1 MSGIGS
7 YAPRHMFHGGS
18 VNKMGM
24 MYNPVTG
31 NYDIPHDADAVA
43 RAAEAAASGTTA
55 NTGPA
60 VGVPLIG
67 GATDASF
74 VPPFGSNPSFVGS
87 VGNEAA
93 QKAFDQYMANN
104 PGAQAQAKTPLP
116 SYLYFDG
123 NMVVPYRETNN
134 RQMIDTLRL
143 LGLVSD
149 EDYAW
154 FSNHFANERGDATWL
169 NAYFNRPD
177 ENFQR
182 EQFFERTNFDAE
194 TEARWNRIFDSIDT
208 ASKTGGFATDDDF
221 LMQYT
226 DQGLRSTFGAVR
238 PMGGTPRSPFF
249 TTSDVLVD
257 SSEQPNLYTY
267 NEGQFDPMTQPAPV
281 NPYQTPASSLA
292 YPYIPPS
299 GQTPT
304 LTATT
309 ADAQPVSLADTQGR
323 GNIFTNT
330 VQPQPQTTN
339 TTTTP
344 VTTTTA
350 PPPTPF
356 VDEELME
363 MDDELKS
370 AYGVLKFIV
379 EGAVGDTETGREGRT
394 GTGFLPSTVMPANV
408 LTNKEANQVLQAWDA
423 AGRDPSVFQSLVA
436 GDVSGEG
443 NKDVDPGDVAYQQ
456 GTPVSSRGMNL
467 VPTGETGLT
476 STQAAIKAL
485 EERRAAEAAAANT
498 GQFAMGG
505 IVDLTGG
512 MDMSMTGQGLETF
525 LNPERSKATLRRNL
539 AKTAPRPTM
548 QTGIMPMAR

>member
-1 MSGIGS
+1 MSGIGA
-7 YAPRHMFHGGS
+7 YAPRSMFHGGS

-24 MYNPVTG
+24 MRNPVTG
-31 NYDIPHDADAVA
+31 NFDIPHDADAVA
-43 RAAEAAASGTTA
+43 RAAEAAEAAASGTTVD
-55 NTGPA
+55 TGPA
-60 VGVPLIG
+60 VGLPAIA
-67 GATDASF
+67 GAT
-74 VPPFGSNPSFVGS
+74 
-87 VGNEAA
+87 
-93 QKAFDQYMANN
+93 
-104 PGAQAQAKTPLP
+104 PGAKGQAKTPLP
-116 SYLYFDG
+116 SYLYFDE
-123 NMVVPYRETNN
+123 NMVVPYRQATNS
-134 RQMIDTLRL
+134 QMIDTLRL
-143 LGLVSD
+143 LGLITD

-154 FSNHFANERGDATWL
+154 FSSYFDRSPNVADGVWL
-169 NAYFNRPD
+169 EAYFNRPD
-177 ENFQR
+177 ESFNR
-182 EQFFERTNFDAE
+182 ESFFEKTDFDAE
-194 TEARWNRIFDSIDT
+194 TQARWNRIFDAIDT

-238 PMGGTPRSPFF
+238 PTGGTPRSPFF

-323 GNIFTNT
+323 GNIFTST
-330 VQPQPQTTN
+330 STPAPATQ
-339 TTTTP
+339 TTTP

-363 MDDELKS
+363 LDDEQKTF
-370 AYGVLKFIV
+370 YEVLKFVV
-379 EGAVGDTETGREGRT
+379 ENRRGDQ
-394 GTGFLPSTVMPANV
+394 
-408 LTNKEANQVLQAWDA
+408 LTNAEANQVLKAFDA
-423 AGRDPSVFQSLVA
+423 AGRDSSVFQSLIA
-436 GDVSGEG
+436 GDVSGRG
-443 NKDVDPGDVAYQQ
+443 NIDVDPGDVAYKQ
-456 GTPVSSRGMNL
+456 GLPVSTRGMNL

-485 EERRAAEAAAANT
+485 EERRAAEAATNT

-525 LNPERSKATLRRNL
+525 LNPQRSEATLRRNL

>member
-1 MSGIGS
+1 MSGIGA
-7 YAPRHMFHGGS
+7 YAPRSMFHGGS

-24 MYNPVTG
+24 MRNPVTG
-31 NYDIPHDADAVA
+31 NFDIPHDADAVA
-43 RAAEAAASGTTA
+43 RAAEAAASGTTID
-55 NTGPA
+55 TGPA
-60 VGVPLIG
+60 VGLPAIA
-67 GATDASF
+67 GAK
-74 VPPFGSNPSFVGS
+74 GQG
-87 VGNEAA
+87 
-93 QKAFDQYMANN
+93 
-104 PGAQAQAKTPLP
+104 KTPLP
-116 SYLYFDG
+116 AHLYFDE
-123 NMVVPYRETNN
+123 NRVVPYRETTNS
-134 RQMIDTLRL
+134 QMVDTLRL
-143 LGLVSD
+143 LGLITD

-154 FSNHFANERGDATWL
+154 FSSYFGRSPKAADAVWL
-169 NAYFNRPD
+169 EAYFNRPD
-177 ENFQR
+177 QTFNR
-182 EQFFERTNFDAE
+182 ESFFERNPNFDAE
-194 TEARWNRIFDSIDT
+194 TQARWNRIFDSIDT

-221 LMQYT
+221 LMKYT

-267 NEGQFDPMTQPAPV
+267 NDGQFDPMTQPAPV

-309 ADAQPVSLADTQGR
+309 ADAQPVNLEDTQGR
-323 GNIFTNT
+323 GDIYTST
-330 VQPQPQTTN
+330 PTP
-339 TTTTP
+339 TP
-344 VTTTTA
+344 VTQTTASVTTA
-350 PPPTPF
+350 PTPTPTPF

-363 MDDELKS
+363 LDDEQKNV
-370 AYGVLKFIV
+370 YDVVKFLV
-379 EGAVGDTETGREGRT
+379 ESRRGDQ
-394 GTGFLPSTVMPANV
+394 
-408 LTNKEANQVLQAWDA
+408 LTNAEANQILTAYDA
-423 AGRDPSVFQSLVA
+423 TGRDSTKLQSLIA
-436 GDVSGEG
+436 GDVSGQG
-443 NKDVDPGDVAYQQ
+443 NIDVDPGDVALAQ
-456 GTPVSSRGMNL
+456 GQAISSTPF

-485 EERRAAEAAAANT
+485 EERRAAEAQA

-548 QTGIMPMAR
+548 QTGIMPTAR

>member
-1 MSGIGS
+1 MGNKGLMSGIGA
-7 YAPRHMFHGGS
+7 YAPRSMFHGGS

-24 MYNPVTG
+24 MRNPVTG
-31 NYDIPHDADAVA
+31 NFDIPHDADAVA
-43 RAAEAAASGTTA
+43 RAAEAAASGTTID
-55 NTGPA
+55 TGPA
-60 VGVPLIG
+60 VGLPAIA
-67 GATDASF
+67 GAK
-74 VPPFGSNPSFVGS
+74 GQG
-87 VGNEAA
+87 
-93 QKAFDQYMANN
+93 
-104 PGAQAQAKTPLP
+104 KTPLP
-116 SYLYFDG
+116 AHLYFDE
-123 NMVVPYRETNN
+123 NRVVPYRETTNS
-134 RQMIDTLRL
+134 QMVDTLRL
-143 LGLVSD
+143 LGLITD

-154 FSNHFANERGDATWL
+154 FSSYFGRSPKAADAVWL
-169 NAYFNRPD
+169 EAYFNRPD
-177 ENFQR
+177 QTFNR
-182 EQFFERTNFDAE
+182 ESFFERNPNFDAE
-194 TEARWNRIFDSIDT
+194 TQARWNRIFDSIDT

-267 NEGQFDPMTQPAPV
+267 NDGQFDPMTQPAPV

-309 ADAQPVSLADTQGR
+309 ADAQSVNLEDTQGR
-323 GNIFTNT
+323 GDIYTST
-330 VQPQPQTTN
+330 PTP
-339 TTTTP
+339 TP
-344 VTTTTA
+344 VTQTTASVTTA
-350 PPPTPF
+350 PTPTPTPF

-363 MDDELKS
+363 LDDEQKNV
-370 AYGVLKFIV
+370 YDVVKFLV
-379 EGAVGDTETGREGRT
+379 ESRRGDQ
-394 GTGFLPSTVMPANV
+394 
-408 LTNKEANQVLQAWDA
+408 LTNAEANQILTAYDA
-423 AGRDPSVFQSLVA
+423 TGRDSTKLQSLIA
-436 GDVSGEG
+436 GDVSGQG
-443 NKDVDPGDVAYQQ
+443 NIDVDPGDVALAQ
-456 GTPVSSRGMNL
+456 GQAISSTPF

-485 EERRAAEAAAANT
+485 EERRAAEAQA

>member
-1 MSGIGS
+1 MSGIGA
-7 YAPRHMFHGGS
+7 YAPRSMFHGGS

-24 MYNPVTG
+24 MRNPVTG
-31 NYDIPHDADAVA
+31 NFDIPHDADAVA
-43 RAAEAAASGTTA
+43 RAAEAAASGTTID
-55 NTGPA
+55 TGPA
-60 VGVPLIG
+60 VGLPAIA
-67 GATDASF
+67 GAK
-74 VPPFGSNPSFVGS
+74 GQG
-87 VGNEAA
+87 
-93 QKAFDQYMANN
+93 
-104 PGAQAQAKTPLP
+104 KTPLP
-116 SYLYFDG
+116 AHLYFDE
-123 NMVVPYRETNN
+123 NRVVPYRETTNS
-134 RQMIDTLRL
+134 QMVDTLRL
-143 LGLVSD
+143 LGLITD

-154 FSNHFANERGDATWL
+154 FSSYFGRSPKAADAVWL
-169 NAYFNRPD
+169 EAYFNRPD
-177 ENFQR
+177 QTFNR
-182 EQFFERTNFDAE
+182 ESFFERNPNFDAE
-194 TEARWNRIFDSIDT
+194 TQARWNRIFDSIDT

-221 LMQYT
+221 LMKYT

-267 NEGQFDPMTQPAPV
+267 NDGQFDPMTQPAPV

-309 ADAQPVSLADTQGR
+309 ADAQPVNLEDTQDR
-323 GNIFTNT
+323 GDIYTST
-330 VQPQPQTTN
+330 PTP
-339 TTTTP
+339 TP
-344 VTTTTA
+344 VTQTTASVTTA
-350 PPPTPF
+350 PTPTPTPTPF

-363 MDDELKS
+363 LDDEQKNV
-370 AYGVLKFIV
+370 YDVVKFLV
-379 EGAVGDTETGREGRT
+379 ESRRGDQ
-394 GTGFLPSTVMPANV
+394 
-408 LTNKEANQVLQAWDA
+408 LTNAEANQILTAYDA
-423 AGRDPSVFQSLVA
+423 TGRDSTKLQSLIA
-436 GDVSGEG
+436 GDVSGQG
-443 NKDVDPGDVAYQQ
+443 NIDVDPGDVALAQ
-456 GTPVSSRGMNL
+456 GQAISSTPF

-485 EERRAAEAAAANT
+485 EERRAAEAQA

-548 QTGIMPMAR
+548 QTGIMPTAR

>member
-1 MSGIGS
+1 MSGIGA
-7 YAPRHMFHGGS
+7 YAPRSMFHGGS

-24 MYNPVTG
+24 MRNPVTG
-31 NYDIPHDADAVA
+31 NFDIPHDADAVA
-43 RAAEAAASGTTA
+43 RAAEAAASGTTID
-55 NTGPA
+55 TGPA
-60 VGVPLIG
+60 VGLPAIA
-67 GATDASF
+67 GAK
-74 VPPFGSNPSFVGS
+74 GQG
-87 VGNEAA
+87 
-93 QKAFDQYMANN
+93 
-104 PGAQAQAKTPLP
+104 KTPLP
-116 SYLYFDG
+116 AHLYFDE
-123 NMVVPYRETNN
+123 NRVVPYRETTNS
-134 RQMIDTLRL
+134 QMVDTLRL
-143 LGLVSD
+143 LGLITD

-154 FSNHFANERGDATWL
+154 FSSYFGRSPKAADAVWL
-169 NAYFNRPD
+169 EAYFNRPD
-177 ENFQR
+177 QTFNR
-182 EQFFERTNFDAE
+182 ESFFERNPNFDAE
-194 TEARWNRIFDSIDT
+194 TQARWNRIFDSIDT

-267 NEGQFDPMTQPAPV
+267 NDGQFDPMTQPAPV

-309 ADAQPVSLADTQGR
+309 ADAQPVNLEDTQGR
-323 GNIFTNT
+323 GDIYTST
-330 VQPQPQTTN
+330 PTP
-339 TTTTP
+339 TP
-344 VTTTTA
+344 VTQTTASVTTA
-350 PPPTPF
+350 PTPTPTPTPF

-363 MDDELKS
+363 LDDEQKNV
-370 AYGVLKFIV
+370 YDVVKFLV
-379 EGAVGDTETGREGRT
+379 ESRRGDQ
-394 GTGFLPSTVMPANV
+394 
-408 LTNKEANQVLQAWDA
+408 LTNAEANQILTAYDA
-423 AGRDPSVFQSLVA
+423 TGRDSTKLQSLIA
-436 GDVSGEG
+436 GDVSGQG
-443 NKDVDPGDVAYQQ
+443 NIDVDPGDVALAQ
-456 GTPVSSRGMNL
+456 GQAISSTPF

-485 EERRAAEAAAANT
+485 EERRAAEAQA

-548 QTGIMPMAR
+548 QTGIMPTAR

>member
-1 MSGIGS
+1 
-7 YAPRHMFHGGS
+7 
-18 VNKMGM
+18 
-24 MYNPVTG
+24 
-31 NYDIPHDADAVA
+31 
-43 RAAEAAASGTTA
+43 
-55 NTGPA
+55 
-60 VGVPLIG
+60 
-67 GATDASF
+67 
-74 VPPFGSNPSFVGS
+74 
-87 VGNEAA
+87 
-93 QKAFDQYMANN
+93 
-104 PGAQAQAKTPLP
+104 
-116 SYLYFDG
+116 LYFDE
-123 NMVVPYRETNN
+123 NRVVPVRETNN
-134 RQMIDTLRL
+134 RQMVETLRL
-143 LGLVSD
+143 LGLITD

-154 FSNHFANERGDATWL
+154 FSSYFDRSPNVADGVWL
-169 NAYFNRPD
+169 EAYFNRPD
-177 ENFQR
+177 ESFDR
-182 EQFFERTNFDAE
+182 ESFFGKTNFDAE
-194 TEARWNRIFDSIDT
+194 TQARWNRIFDSIDT

-238 PMGGTPRSPFF
+238 PTGGTPRSPFF

-281 NPYQTPASSLA
+281 NPYLTPASALA
-292 YPYIPPS
+292 YPYVPPS
-299 GQTPT
+299 GPTPT

-309 ADAQPVSLADTQGR
+309 ADAQPVSLADTEGR
-323 GNIFTNT
+323 GNIYAP
-330 VQPQPQTTN
+330 QPQPETTY

-363 MDDELKS
+363 LDDELKNV
-370 AYGVLKFIV
+370 YEVIKFVI
-379 EGAVGDTETGREGRT
+379 EDRREGV
-394 GTGFLPSTVMPANV
+394 GFLPSTVGIPANV
-408 LTNKEANQVLQAWDA
+408 LTNKEANQILTKYDEL
-423 AGRDPSVFQSLVA
+423 GRDNNLLQSLIA
-436 GDVSGEG
+436 GDVSGQG
-443 NKDVDPGDVAYQQ
+443 NIDVDPGDVAYQQ
-456 GTPVSSRGMNL
+456 GVAVDAKFTIPQG
-467 VPTGETGLT
+467 PTGLT
-476 STQAAIKAL
+476 STQAAIKAM
-485 EERRAAEAAAANT
+485 EERKAAEAAAAAKAASDAAAKEASVQSTT

>member
-1 MSGIGS
+1 MSGIGA
-7 YAPRHMFHGGS
+7 YAPRSMFHGGS

-24 MYNPVTG
+24 MRNPVTG
-31 NYDIPHDADAVA
+31 NFDIPHDADAVA
-43 RAAEAAASGTTA
+43 RAAEAAASGTTID
-55 NTGPA
+55 TGPA
-60 VGVPLIG
+60 VGLPAIA
-67 GATDASF
+67 GAK
-74 VPPFGSNPSFVGS
+74 GQG
-87 VGNEAA
+87 
-93 QKAFDQYMANN
+93 
-104 PGAQAQAKTPLP
+104 KTPLP
-116 SYLYFDG
+116 AHLYFDE
-123 NMVVPYRETNN
+123 NRVVPYRETTNS
-134 RQMIDTLRL
+134 QMVDTLRL
-143 LGLVSD
+143 LGLITD

-154 FSNHFANERGDATWL
+154 FSSYFGRSPKAADAVWL
-169 NAYFNRPD
+169 EAYFNRPD
-177 ENFQR
+177 QTFNR
-182 EQFFERTNFDAE
+182 ESFFERNPNFDAE
-194 TEARWNRIFDSIDT
+194 TQARWNRIFDSIDT

-267 NEGQFDPMTQPAPV
+267 NDGQFDPMTQPAPV

-309 ADAQPVSLADTQGR
+309 ADAQSVNLEDTQGR
-323 GNIFTNT
+323 GDIYTST
-330 VQPQPQTTN
+330 PTP
-339 TTTTP
+339 TP
-344 VTTTTA
+344 VTQTTASVTTA
-350 PPPTPF
+350 PTPTPTPF

-363 MDDELKS
+363 LDDEQKNV
-370 AYGVLKFIV
+370 YDVVKFLV
-379 EGAVGDTETGREGRT
+379 ESRRGDQ
-394 GTGFLPSTVMPANV
+394 
-408 LTNKEANQVLQAWDA
+408 LTNAEANQILTAYDA
-423 AGRDPSVFQSLVA
+423 TGRDSTKLQSLIA
-436 GDVSGEG
+436 GDVSGRG
-443 NKDVDPGDVAYQQ
+443 NIDVDPGDVAYKQ
-456 GTPVSSRGMNL
+456 GLPVSTRGMNL

-485 EERRAAEAAAANT
+485 EERRAAEAQA

>member
-1 MSGIGS
+1 MSGIGA
-7 YAPRHMFHGGS
+7 YAPQSMFHGGS

-31 NYDIPHDADAVA
+31 KYDIPHDADAVA

-60 VGVPLIG
+60 VGLPTIA
-67 GATDASF
+67 GATA
-74 VPPFGSNPSFVGS
+74 G
-87 VGNEAA
+87 A
-93 QKAFDQYMANN
+93 
-104 PGAQAQAKTPLP
+104 GAQSKTPLP
-116 SYLYFDG
+116 AYLYFDDD
-123 NMVVPYRETNN
+123 MVVPYRETTNS
-134 RQMIDTLRL
+134 QMVDTLRL

-154 FSNHFANERGDATWL
+154 FNNYFKNARQAADAVWL
-169 NAYFNRPD
+169 EAYFNRPD
-177 ENFQR
+177 QSFNR
-182 EQFFERTNFDAE
+182 ERFFERNPNFDAE
-194 TEARWNRIFDSIDT
+194 TQARWGRIFDAIDS

-221 LMQYT
+221 LLKYT

-238 PMGGTPRSPFF
+238 PTGGTPRSPFF

-267 NEGQFDPMTQPAPV
+267 NDGQFDPMTQPGPV
-281 NPYQTPASSLA
+281 NPYLTPASDLA
-292 YPYIPPS
+292 YPYVPPS
-299 GQTPT
+299 GPPPT

-309 ADAQPVSLADTQGR
+309 ADAQPVNLADTGGR
-323 GNIFTNT
+323 GDIYTPT
-330 VQPQPQTTN
+330 PTP
-339 TTTTP
+339 TP
-344 VTTTTA
+344 VTQTTA
-350 PPPTPF
+350 PVTTAPTPTPTPF
-356 VDEELME
+356 VDEELMAL
-363 MDDELKS
+363 DDEQKNV
-370 AYGVLKFIV
+370 YDVVKFLV
-379 EGAVGDTETGREGRT
+379 ESRRGDQ
-394 GTGFLPSTVMPANV
+394 
-408 LTNKEANQVLQAWDA
+408 LTNAEANQILTAYDA
-423 AGRDPSVFQSLVA
+423 TGRDSTKLQSLIA
-436 GDVSGEG
+436 GDVSGQG
-443 NKDVDPGDVAYQQ
+443 NIDVDPGDVALAQ
-456 GTPVSSRGMNL
+456 GQAISSTPF

-485 EERRAAEAAAANT
+485 EERRAAEAQA

-539 AKTAPRPTM
+539 AKTAPRATM

>member
-1 MSGIGS
+1 MGNKGLMSGIGA
-7 YAPRHMFHGGS
+7 YAPRSMFHGGS

-24 MYNPVTG
+24 MRNPVTG
-31 NYDIPHDADAVA
+31 NFDIPHDADAVA
-43 RAAEAAASGTTA
+43 RAAEAAASGTTID
-55 NTGPA
+55 TGPA
-60 VGVPLIG
+60 VGLPAIA
-67 GATDASF
+67 GAK
-74 VPPFGSNPSFVGS
+74 GQG
-87 VGNEAA
+87 
-93 QKAFDQYMANN
+93 
-104 PGAQAQAKTPLP
+104 KTPLP
-116 SYLYFDG
+116 AHLYFDE
-123 NMVVPYRETNN
+123 NRVVPYRETTNS
-134 RQMIDTLRL
+134 QMVDTLRL
-143 LGLVSD
+143 LGLITD

-154 FSNHFANERGDATWL
+154 FSSYFGRSPKAADAVWL
-169 NAYFNRPD
+169 EAYFNRPD
-177 ENFQR
+177 QTFNR
-182 EQFFERTNFDAE
+182 ESFFERNPNFDAE
-194 TEARWNRIFDSIDT
+194 TQARWNRIFDSIDT

-267 NEGQFDPMTQPAPV
+267 NDGQFDPMTQPAPV

-309 ADAQPVSLADTQGR
+309 ADAQSVNLEDTQGR
-323 GNIFTNT
+323 GDIYTST
-330 VQPQPQTTN
+330 PTP
-339 TTTTP
+339 TP
-344 VTTTTA
+344 VTQTTASVTTA
-350 PPPTPF
+350 PTPTPTPF

-363 MDDELKS
+363 LDDEQKNV
-370 AYGVLKFIV
+370 YDVVKFLV
-379 EGAVGDTETGREGRT
+379 ESRRGDQ
-394 GTGFLPSTVMPANV
+394 
-408 LTNKEANQVLQAWDA
+408 LTNAEANQILTAYDA
-423 AGRDPSVFQSLVA
+423 TGRDSTKLQSLIA
-436 GDVSGEG
+436 GDVSGQG
-443 NKDVDPGDVAYQQ
+443 NIDVDPGDVALAQ
-456 GTPVSSRGMNL
+456 GQAISSTPF

-485 EERRAAEAAAANT
+485 EERRAAEAQA

-548 QTGIMPMAR
+548 QTGIMPTAR

>member
-1 MSGIGS
+1 MLMSGIGS
-7 YAPRHMFHGGS
+7 YAPQYM
-18 VNKMGM
+18 
-24 MYNPVTG
+24 
-31 NYDIPHDADAVA
+31 
-43 RAAEAAASGTTA
+43 
-55 NTGPA
+55 NTGG
-60 VGVPLIG
+60 GVPLVG
-67 GATDASF
+67 
-74 VPPFGSNPSFVGS
+74 GSNPAGFNLSGAFS
-87 VGNEAA
+87 YDALTEE
-93 QKAFDQYMANN
+93 QKQQMANMGVGYN
-104 PGAQAQAKTPLP
+104 VTGAGPTGTGKGGQGGPQGANAGQAKTPLP

-154 FSNHFANERGDATWL
+154 FSNHFANESGDATWL

-182 EQFFERTNFDAE
+182 ERFFERTEFDPE
-194 TEARWNRIFDSIDT
+194 TDARWNRIFDSIDS
-208 ASKTGGFATDDDF
+208 ASKTGGFATDDNF

-226 DQGLRSTFGAVR
+226 DQGIRSTFGAVR
-238 PMGGTPRSPFF
+238 PTGGTPRSPFF

-267 NEGQFDPMTQPAPV
+267 NEGQFDPMTQPGPV
-281 NPYQTPASSLA
+281 NPYLTPASDLA
-292 YPYIPPS
+292 YPYVPPA
-299 GQTPT
+299 GPTPP
-304 LTATT
+304 LIATT
-309 ADAQPVSLADTQGR
+309 ADAQPVNLADTQGR
-323 GNIFTNT
+323 GNVYTST
-330 VQPQPQTTN
+330 SQPQPQTTY

-344 VTTTTA
+344 ATTTTA

-356 VDEELME
+356 VDENLME
-363 MDDELKS
+363 MDDELRS
-370 AYGVLKFIV
+370 AYEVLKFVV
-379 EGAVGDTETGREGRT
+379 EGDPVTKREGRT

-408 LTNKEANQVLQAWDA
+408 LTNKEANQVLTAWDA
-423 AGRDPSVFQSLVA
+423 AGRDSSVFQSLVA
-436 GDVSGEG
+436 GDVSGQG
-443 NKDVDPGDVAYQQ
+443 NLDVDPGDVAYQE
-456 GTPVSSRGMNL
+456 GTAVSSRGMNL
-467 VPTGETGLT
+467 VPTNPETGLT

-485 EERRAAEAAAANT
+485 EERRAAEAQA

-539 AKTAPRPTM
+539 AKTAPQSTM
-548 QTGIMPMAR
+548 QMGIMPTVR

>member
-1 MSGIGS
+1 
-7 YAPRHMFHGGS
+7 
-18 VNKMGM
+18 
-24 MYNPVTG
+24 
-31 NYDIPHDADAVA
+31 
-43 RAAEAAASGTTA
+43 
-55 NTGPA
+55 
-60 VGVPLIG
+60 
-67 GATDASF
+67 
-74 VPPFGSNPSFVGS
+74 
-87 VGNEAA
+87 
-93 QKAFDQYMANN
+93 
-104 PGAQAQAKTPLP
+104 
-116 SYLYFDG
+116 
-123 NMVVPYRETNN
+123 MVVPYRETNN

-169 NAYFNRPD
+169 SAYFNRPD

-194 TEARWNRIFDSIDT
+194 TEARWNRIFDSIDA

-238 PMGGTPRSPFF
+238 PTGGTPRSPFF

-267 NEGQFDPMTQPAPV
+267 NEGQFDPMKQPEPV
-281 NPYQTPASSLA
+281 NPYLTPASALA
-292 YPYIPPS
+292 YPYVPPS
-299 GQTPT
+299 GPTPT

-309 ADAQPVSLADTQGR
+309 ADAQPVNLADTQGR
-323 GNIFTNT
+323 GNIYAP
-330 VQPQPQTTN
+330 QPQPETTY

-363 MDDELKS
+363 MDDELRS
-370 AYGVLKFIV
+370 AYEVLKFIV
-379 EGAVGDTETGREGRT
+379 EGGTPGKAGAHQGRT
-394 GTGFLPSTVMPANV
+394 GTGFLPATVMPANV
-408 LTNKEANQVLQAWDA
+408 LTNKEANQVLRAFDA
-423 AGRDPSVFQSLVA
+423 AGRDSSVFQSLIA
-436 GDVSGEG
+436 GDVSGQG
-443 NKDVDPGDVAYQQ
+443 NKDVDPGDVAYKQ
-456 GTPVSSRGMNL
+456 GIAVSSHGMNL

-476 STQAAIKAL
+476 TTQAAIKAM
-485 EERRAAEAAAANT
+485 EERKAAEAAAANT

-548 QTGIMPMAR
+548 QTGIMPTAR

>member
-1 MSGIGS
+1 MSGIGA
-7 YAPRHMFHGGS
+7 YAPRSMFHGGS

-24 MYNPVTG
+24 MRNPVTG
-31 NYDIPHDADAVA
+31 NFDIPHDADAVA
-43 RAAEAAASGTTA
+43 RAAEAAASGTTID
-55 NTGPA
+55 TGPA
-60 VGVPLIG
+60 VGLPAIA
-67 GATDASF
+67 GAK
-74 VPPFGSNPSFVGS
+74 GQG
-87 VGNEAA
+87 
-93 QKAFDQYMANN
+93 
-104 PGAQAQAKTPLP
+104 KTPLP
-116 SYLYFDG
+116 AHLYFDE
-123 NMVVPYRETNN
+123 NRVVPYRETTNS
-134 RQMIDTLRL
+134 QMVDTLRL
-143 LGLVSD
+143 LGLITD

-154 FSNHFANERGDATWL
+154 FSSYFGRSPKAADAVWL
-169 NAYFNRPD
+169 EAYFNRPD
-177 ENFQR
+177 QTFNR
-182 EQFFERTNFDAE
+182 ESFFERNPNFDAE
-194 TEARWNRIFDSIDT
+194 TQARWNRIFDSIDT

-267 NEGQFDPMTQPAPV
+267 NDGQFDPMTQPAPV

-309 ADAQPVSLADTQGR
+309 ADAQSVNLEDTQGR
-323 GNIFTNT
+323 GDIYTST
-330 VQPQPQTTN
+330 PTP
-339 TTTTP
+339 TP
-344 VTTTTA
+344 VTQTTASVTTA
-350 PPPTPF
+350 PTPTPTPF

-363 MDDELKS
+363 LDDEQKNV
-370 AYGVLKFIV
+370 YDVVKFLV
-379 EGAVGDTETGREGRT
+379 ESRRGDQ
-394 GTGFLPSTVMPANV
+394 
-408 LTNKEANQVLQAWDA
+408 LTNAEANQILTAYDA
-423 AGRDPSVFQSLVA
+423 TGRDSTKLQSLIA
-436 GDVSGEG
+436 GDVSGQG
-443 NKDVDPGDVAYQQ
+443 NIDVDPGDVALAQ
-456 GTPVSSRGMNL
+456 GQAISSTPF

-485 EERRAAEAAAANT
+485 EERRAAEAQA

>member
-1 MSGIGS
+1 MLMSGIGA
-7 YAPRHMFHGGS
+7 YAPRSMFHGGS

-60 VGVPLIG
+60 VGLPTIA
-67 GATDASF
+67 GATA
-74 VPPFGSNPSFVGS
+74 G
-87 VGNEAA
+87 A
-93 QKAFDQYMANN
+93 
-104 PGAQAQAKTPLP
+104 GAQSKTPLP
-116 SYLYFDG
+116 AYLYFDDD
-123 NMVVPYRETNN
+123 MVVPYRETTNS
-134 RQMIDTLRL
+134 QMVDTLRL

-154 FSNHFANERGDATWL
+154 FNNYFKNARQAADAVWL
-169 NAYFNRPD
+169 EAYFNRPD
-177 ENFQR
+177 QSFNR
-182 EQFFERTNFDAE
+182 ERFFERNPNFDAE
-194 TEARWNRIFDSIDT
+194 TQARWGRIFDAIDT

-221 LMQYT
+221 LLKYT

-238 PMGGTPRSPFF
+238 PTGGTPRSPFF

-267 NEGQFDPMTQPAPV
+267 NEGQFDPMKQAAPV
-281 NPYQTPASSLA
+281 NPYLTPASALA
-292 YPYIPPS
+292 YPYVPPS
-299 GQTPT
+299 GPTPT

-323 GNIFTNT
+323 GNIYAP
-330 VQPQPQTTN
+330 QPQPQTTN

-363 MDDELKS
+363 MDDELRS
-370 AYGVLKFIV
+370 AYEVLKFVV
-379 EGAVGDTETGREGRT
+379 EGGGGREGRT
-394 GTGFLPSTVMPANV
+394 GVGFLPSTVMPANV
-408 LTNKEANQVLQAWDA
+408 LTNKEANQVLKAFDA
-423 AGRDPSVFQSLVA
+423 SGRDSSVFQSLVA
-436 GDVSGEG
+436 GDVSGQG
-443 NKDVDPGDVAYQQ
+443 NLDVDPGDAAYQQ

-467 VPTGETGLT
+467 VPTNPETGLT

-485 EERRAAEAAAANT
+485 EERRAAEAQA

>member
-1 MSGIGS
+1 MSGIGA
-7 YAPRHMFHGGS
+7 YAPRSMFHGGS

-24 MYNPVTG
+24 MRNPVTG
-31 NYDIPHDADAVA
+31 NFDIPHDADAVA
-43 RAAEAAASGTTA
+43 RAAEAAASGTTID
-55 NTGPA
+55 TGPA
-60 VGVPLIG
+60 VGLPAIA
-67 GATDASF
+67 GAK
-74 VPPFGSNPSFVGS
+74 GQG
-87 VGNEAA
+87 
-93 QKAFDQYMANN
+93 
-104 PGAQAQAKTPLP
+104 KTPLP
-116 SYLYFDG
+116 AHLYFDE
-123 NMVVPYRETNN
+123 NRVVPYRETTNS
-134 RQMIDTLRL
+134 QMVDTLRL
-143 LGLVSD
+143 LGLITD

-154 FSNHFANERGDATWL
+154 FSSYFGRSPKAADAVWL
-169 NAYFNRPD
+169 EAYFNRPD
-177 ENFQR
+177 QTFNR
-182 EQFFERTNFDAE
+182 ESFFERNPNFDAE
-194 TEARWNRIFDSIDT
+194 TQARWNRIFDSIDT

-267 NEGQFDPMTQPAPV
+267 NDGQFDPMTQPAPV

-309 ADAQPVSLADTQGR
+309 ADAQSVNLEDTQGR
-323 GNIFTNT
+323 GDIYTST
-330 VQPQPQTTN
+330 PTP
-339 TTTTP
+339 TP
-344 VTTTTA
+344 VTQTTASVTTA
-350 PPPTPF
+350 PTPTPTPTPF

-363 MDDELKS
+363 LDDEQKNV
-370 AYGVLKFIV
+370 YDVVKFLV
-379 EGAVGDTETGREGRT
+379 ESRRGDQ
-394 GTGFLPSTVMPANV
+394 
-408 LTNKEANQVLQAWDA
+408 LTNAEANQILTAYDA
-423 AGRDPSVFQSLVA
+423 TGRDSTKLQSLIA
-436 GDVSGEG
+436 GDVSGQG
-443 NKDVDPGDVAYQQ
+443 NIDVDPGDVALAQ
-456 GTPVSSRGMNL
+456 GQAISSTPF

-485 EERRAAEAAAANT
+485 EERRAAEAQA

>member
-1 MSGIGS
+1 MSGIGA
-7 YAPRHMFHGGS
+7 YAPRSMFHGGS

-24 MYNPVTG
+24 MRNPVTG
-31 NYDIPHDADAVA
+31 NFDIPHDADAVA
-43 RAAEAAASGTTA
+43 RAAEAAASGTTID
-55 NTGPA
+55 TGPA
-60 VGVPLIG
+60 VGLPAIA
-67 GATDASF
+67 GAK
-74 VPPFGSNPSFVGS
+74 GQG
-87 VGNEAA
+87 
-93 QKAFDQYMANN
+93 
-104 PGAQAQAKTPLP
+104 KTPLP
-116 SYLYFDG
+116 AHLYFDE
-123 NMVVPYRETNN
+123 NRVVPYRETTNS
-134 RQMIDTLRL
+134 QMVDTLRL
-143 LGLVSD
+143 LGLITD

-154 FSNHFANERGDATWL
+154 FSSYFGRSPKAADAVWL
-169 NAYFNRPD
+169 EAYFNRPD
-177 ENFQR
+177 QTFNR
-182 EQFFERTNFDAE
+182 ESFFERNPNFDAE
-194 TEARWNRIFDSIDT
+194 TQARWNRIFDSIDT

-267 NEGQFDPMTQPAPV
+267 NDGQFDPMTQPAPV

-309 ADAQPVSLADTQGR
+309 ADAQPVNLEDTQGR
-323 GNIFTNT
+323 GDIYTST
-330 VQPQPQTTN
+330 PTP
-339 TTTTP
+339 TP
-344 VTTTTA
+344 VTQTTASVTTA
-350 PPPTPF
+350 PTPTPTPF

-363 MDDELKS
+363 LDDEQKNV
-370 AYGVLKFIV
+370 YDVVKFLV
-379 EGAVGDTETGREGRT
+379 ESRRGDQ
-394 GTGFLPSTVMPANV
+394 
-408 LTNKEANQVLQAWDA
+408 LTNAEANQILTAYDA
-423 AGRDPSVFQSLVA
+423 TGRDSTKLQSLIA
-436 GDVSGEG
+436 GDVSGQG
-443 NKDVDPGDVAYQQ
+443 NIDVDPGDVALAQ
-456 GTPVSSRGMNL
+456 GQAISSTPF

-485 EERRAAEAAAANT
+485 EERRAAEAQA

-548 QTGIMPMAR
+548 QTGIMPTAR

>member
-1 MSGIGS
+1 MSGIGA
-7 YAPRHMFHGGS
+7 YAPRSMFHGGS

-24 MYNPVTG
+24 MRNPVTG
-31 NYDIPHDADAVA
+31 NFDIPHDADAVA
-43 RAAEAAASGTTA
+43 RAAEAAASGTTID
-55 NTGPA
+55 TGPA
-60 VGVPLIG
+60 VGLPAIA
-67 GATDASF
+67 GAK
-74 VPPFGSNPSFVGS
+74 GQG
-87 VGNEAA
+87 
-93 QKAFDQYMANN
+93 
-104 PGAQAQAKTPLP
+104 KTPLP
-116 SYLYFDG
+116 AHLYFDE
-123 NMVVPYRETNN
+123 NRVVPYRETTNS
-134 RQMIDTLRL
+134 QMVDTLRL
-143 LGLVSD
+143 LGLITD

-154 FSNHFANERGDATWL
+154 FSSYFGRSPKAADAVWL
-169 NAYFNRPD
+169 EAYFNRPD
-177 ENFQR
+177 QTFNR
-182 EQFFERTNFDAE
+182 ESFFERNPNFDAE
-194 TEARWNRIFDSIDT
+194 TQARWNRIFDSIDT

-267 NEGQFDPMTQPAPV
+267 NDGQFDPMTQPAPV

-309 ADAQPVSLADTQGR
+309 ADAQSVNLEDTQGR
-323 GNIFTNT
+323 GDIYTST
-330 VQPQPQTTN
+330 PTP
-339 TTTTP
+339 TP
-344 VTTTTA
+344 VTQTTASVTTA
-350 PPPTPF
+350 PTPTPTPTPF

-363 MDDELKS
+363 LDDEQKNV
-370 AYGVLKFIV
+370 YDVVKFLV
-379 EGAVGDTETGREGRT
+379 ESRRGDQ
-394 GTGFLPSTVMPANV
+394 
-408 LTNKEANQVLQAWDA
+408 LTNAEANQILTAYDA
-423 AGRDPSVFQSLVA
+423 TGRDSTKLQSLIA
-436 GDVSGEG
+436 GDVSGQG
-443 NKDVDPGDVAYQQ
+443 NIDVDPGDVALAQ
-456 GTPVSSRGMNL
+456 GQAISSTPF

-485 EERRAAEAAAANT
+485 EERRAAEAQA

-548 QTGIMPMAR
+548 QTGIMPTAR

>member
-1 MSGIGS
+1 MSGIGA
-7 YAPRHMFHGGS
+7 YAPRSMFHGGS

-24 MYNPVTG
+24 MRNPVTG
-31 NYDIPHDADAVA
+31 NFDIPHDADAVA
-43 RAAEAAASGTTA
+43 RAAEAAASGTTID
-55 NTGPA
+55 TGPA
-60 VGVPLIG
+60 VGLPAIA
-67 GATDASF
+67 GAK
-74 VPPFGSNPSFVGS
+74 GQG
-87 VGNEAA
+87 
-93 QKAFDQYMANN
+93 
-104 PGAQAQAKTPLP
+104 KTPLP
-116 SYLYFDG
+116 AHLYFDE
-123 NMVVPYRETNN
+123 NRVVPYRETTNS
-134 RQMIDTLRL
+134 QMVDTLRL
-143 LGLVSD
+143 LGLITD

-154 FSNHFANERGDATWL
+154 FSSYFGRSPKAADAVWL
-169 NAYFNRPD
+169 EAYFNRPD
-177 ENFQR
+177 QTFNR
-182 EQFFERTNFDAE
+182 ESFFERNPNFDAE
-194 TEARWNRIFDSIDT
+194 TQARWNRIFDSIDT

-221 LMQYT
+221 LMKYT

-267 NEGQFDPMTQPAPV
+267 NDGQFDPMTQPAPV

-309 ADAQPVSLADTQGR
+309 ADAQPVNLEDTQDR
-323 GNIFTNT
+323 GDIYTST
-330 VQPQPQTTN
+330 PTP
-339 TTTTP
+339 TP
-344 VTTTTA
+344 VTQTTASVTTA
-350 PPPTPF
+350 PTPTPTPF

-363 MDDELKS
+363 LDDEQKNV
-370 AYGVLKFIV
+370 YDVVKFLV
-379 EGAVGDTETGREGRT
+379 ESRRGDQ
-394 GTGFLPSTVMPANV
+394 
-408 LTNKEANQVLQAWDA
+408 LTNAEANQILTAYDA
-423 AGRDPSVFQSLVA
+423 TGRDSTKLQSLIA
-436 GDVSGEG
+436 GDVSGQG
-443 NKDVDPGDVAYQQ
+443 NIDVDPGDVALAQ
-456 GTPVSSRGMNL
+456 GQAISSTPF

-485 EERRAAEAAAANT
+485 EERRAAEAQA

-548 QTGIMPMAR
+548 QTGIMPTAR

>member
-1 MSGIGS
+1 MSGIGA
-7 YAPRHMFHGGS
+7 YAPRSMFHGGS

-24 MYNPVTG
+24 MRNPVTG
-31 NYDIPHDADAVA
+31 NFDIPHDADAVA
-43 RAAEAAASGTTA
+43 RAAEAAASGTTID
-55 NTGPA
+55 TGPA
-60 VGVPLIG
+60 VGLPAIA
-67 GATDASF
+67 GAK
-74 VPPFGSNPSFVGS
+74 GQG
-87 VGNEAA
+87 
-93 QKAFDQYMANN
+93 
-104 PGAQAQAKTPLP
+104 KTPLP
-116 SYLYFDG
+116 AHLYFDE
-123 NMVVPYRETNN
+123 NRVVPYRETTNS
-134 RQMIDTLRL
+134 QMVDTLRL
-143 LGLVSD
+143 LGLITD

-154 FSNHFANERGDATWL
+154 FSSYFGRSPKAADAVWL
-169 NAYFNRPD
+169 EAYFNRPD
-177 ENFQR
+177 QTFNR
-182 EQFFERTNFDAE
+182 ESFFERNPNFDAE
-194 TEARWNRIFDSIDT
+194 TQARWNRIFDSIDT

-238 PMGGTPRSPFF
+238 PTGGTPRSPFF

-267 NEGQFDPMTQPAPV
+267 NDGQFDPMTQPAPV

-309 ADAQPVSLADTQGR
+309 ADAQPVNLEDTQGR
-323 GNIFTNT
+323 GDIYTST
-330 VQPQPQTTN
+330 PTP
-339 TTTTP
+339 TP
-344 VTTTTA
+344 VTQTTASVTTA
-350 PPPTPF
+350 PTPTPTPF

-363 MDDELKS
+363 LDDEQKNV
-370 AYGVLKFIV
+370 YDVVKFLV
-379 EGAVGDTETGREGRT
+379 ESRRGDQ
-394 GTGFLPSTVMPANV
+394 
-408 LTNKEANQVLQAWDA
+408 LTNAEANQILTAYDA
-423 AGRDPSVFQSLVA
+423 TGRDSTKLQSLIA
-436 GDVSGEG
+436 GDVSGQG
-443 NKDVDPGDVAYQQ
+443 NIDVDPGDVALAQ
-456 GTPVSSRGMNL
+456 GQAISSTPF

-485 EERRAAEAAAANT
+485 EERRAAEAQA